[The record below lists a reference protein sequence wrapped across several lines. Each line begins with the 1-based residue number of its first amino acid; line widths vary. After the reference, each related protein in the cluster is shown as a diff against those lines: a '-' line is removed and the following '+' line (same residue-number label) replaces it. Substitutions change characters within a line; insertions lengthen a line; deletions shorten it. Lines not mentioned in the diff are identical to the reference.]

1 MVVVPACW
9 SLTRHLV
16 PESTVLAT
24 RPIVALETVAG
35 MGVVQT
41 VAATETELAAFSL
54 GTAVAIVLWAY
65 GVYCYVQMV
74 RHRRPGVS
82 AFEFAWPPERLTPL
96 GLEYRRR
103 ALRSYAAF
111 AVVALLLMLFGRLLG
126 TAWLQRA
133 A

>member
-1 MVVVPACW
+1 M
-9 SLTRHLV
+9 L
-16 PESTVLAT
+16 
-24 RPIVALETVAG
+24 G
-35 MGVVQT
+35 
-41 VAATETELAAFSL
+41 LAAFSI
-54 GTAVAIVLWAY
+54 GAAVAFALWAH

-82 AFEFAWPPERLTPL
+82 ALEVAWSPDRLTPL

-111 AVVALLLMLFGRLLG
+111 GILAVLLMVAGSLLAA
-126 TAWLQRA
+126 AWRKQA